1 MRPFSHS
8 DLHQKQSRLS
18 RRIYLS
24 FIGVILLF
32 AVMAGVLRVTTERWH
47 HQHVI
52 GTLEMASQ
60 TLPMADADPLQIQRW
75 VDQLSQQLAWDLAVT
90 DSSGHTIA
98 ATGRLVNR
106 QLPKFSD
113 KPVQRVRGL
122 GPIVQRAL
130 ADGRTIT
137 GRLPPPRRSSWY
149 LWLLLLVV
157 AVTLGAHPLS
167 RRITRRLE
175 RLQAGVEAVG
185 TGDPGAR
192 VAVEGSDEIAQL
204 ARSFNDTFSTLQQL
218 LEQRTLMLATASH
231 ELRTPLARLRIALEL
246 LATDPREDLRQQIQR
261 DITELDQL
269 VGELLLASRV
279 EVGNGTKHFEN
290 LDLLALAAEE
300 AAQSAIEV
308 SGETVE
314 MRGDRNAL
322 TVLVRN
328 LISNA
333 KRHGGD
339 QIEVTV
345 TAADADT
352 AQLTVT
358 DNGAG
363 MPPAE
368 REKVFEPFYRLEKKP
383 AGEPA
388 NNDKGIGLG
397 LYLVRQ
403 IARYHGGDAACDQAA
418 SGGCQFKI
426 TLLRG
431 SAGES

>member
-1 MRPFSHS
+1 MPFRS
-8 DLHQKQSRLS
+8 DHHKKQSRLS

-32 AVMAGVLRVTTERWH
+32 ALLAGVLRVTTERWH

-60 TLPMADADPLQIQRW
+60 TLPTADADPLQMQRW

-90 DSSGHTIA
+90 DRSGHTIA

-106 QLPKFSD
+106 QLPRFSD
-113 KPVQRVRGL
+113 QPVRRVRGL
-122 GPIVQRAL
+122 GPIVQRTL

-137 GRLPPPRRSSWY
+137 GRLPPPRRSGWY
-149 LWLLLLVV
+149 SWLLLLVV

-185 TGDPGAR
+185 TGAPGAR

-231 ELRTPLARLRIALEL
+231 ELRTPLTRLRMAIEL
-246 LATDPREDLRQQIQR
+246 LSDNPRQDLQQQIQR
-261 DITELDQL
+261 DITELDTL
-269 VGELLLASRV
+269 VGELLLASRL
-279 EVGNGTKHFEN
+279 EVGNNAQRFEHF
-290 LDLLALAAEE
+290 DLLALAAETAGQYGLE
-300 AAQSAIEV
+300 IG
-308 SGETVE
+308 GETVN
-314 MRGDRNAL
+314 MQGDRQAL
-322 TVLVRN
+322 GVLISN

-333 KRHGGD
+333 LRYGGG
-339 QIEVTV
+339 QIDITV
-345 TAADADT
+345 SAISPHT
-352 AQLTVT
+352 AQITVT
-358 DNGAG
+358 DNGPG
-363 MPPAE
+363 TPESE
-368 REKVFEPFYRLEKKP
+368 REKIFEPFYRSKNSAPGGTATK
-383 AGEPA
+383 
-388 NNDKGIGLG
+388 DRGIGLG

-403 IARYHGGDAACDQAA
+403 IARHHGGDAICTAA
-418 SGGCQFKI
+418 KTGGCCFEI
-426 TLLRG
+426 TLKR
-431 SAGES
+431 